1 MGPNSGSHA
10 NSTKKEVGSLN
21 EEGQQEGGS
30 KQGANN
36 WAKDEKKSETRKDES
51 SGKGIGR
58 ERPINTDNTPNT
70 LKATAIK
77 PKASEHGTKKEPL
90 FDGA

>member
-10 NSTKKEVGSLN
+10 NLTKKEVGSLN

-51 SGKGIGR
+51 FGQGIGR
-58 ERPINTDNTPNT
+58 ERPINTDNT

-77 PKASEHGTKKEPL
+77 PKASEHGTKKKPL